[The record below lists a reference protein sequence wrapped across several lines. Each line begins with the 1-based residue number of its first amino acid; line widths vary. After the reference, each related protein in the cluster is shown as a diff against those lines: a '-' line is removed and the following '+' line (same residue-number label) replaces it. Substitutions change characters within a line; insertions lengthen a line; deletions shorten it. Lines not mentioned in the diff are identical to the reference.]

1 MSHPCCSAGAQN
13 PARGRF
19 LQQNDTTNS
28 WPTETPNAL
37 SGIPRMNTEQM
48 RMVAAFWIAKKLG
61 PEVGRIPGIPGA
73 ANSVRGTDLA
83 VFPWHSD
90 TLLPSVA
97 LERMTIER
105 LMLA

>member
-1 MSHPCCSAGAQN
+1 MANPTGESVSA
-13 PARGRF
+13 
-19 LQQNDTTNS
+19 
-28 WPTETPNAL
+28 
-37 SGIPRMNTEQM
+37 GIPRMNTEQM

-73 ANSVRGTDLA
+73 ANNVRGTDLA
-83 VFPWHSD
+83 VFLGISD

-105 LMLA
+105 LMLALVVAAAAVPQ